1 MREFYAKLR
10 ARLIAADLWPQGW
23 VARGACYSLGLAL
36 GLFVLELL
44 LKLIAPVASASL
56 EGWVKFLLFD
66 AAVLFCIVAFRW
78 LKRRILWRLR
88 NRLIVTYVFIGV
100 IPAVLLIAM
109 AFITIYLFAGQ
120 FASFV
125 VTSEINGQLRSLQAV
140 NAAVSNEL
148 AARIE
153 KGEAPTAES
162 LAGLKK
168 RDRAW
173 VRRRVHAWHGAKPL
187 PLASGATEAE
197 PLAFPDFFNKE
208 DNEYA
213 KAVRQGLP
221 FKEIVRDKDGLYLR
235 VVAMFPVGKENL
247 TVVTS
252 EPLDKNLVA
261 DIAEN
266 LGEITMSASG
276 NALADSQQNDSQPN
290 ASQPNDKNQ
299 TATKG
304 AKEGQSFQ
312 TRLFEER
319 DKSKAGSD
327 VGKGETR
334 LSTNGNKQVFHASFT
349 VGSLAPAA
357 GMMDRE
363 ITFGTPL
370 PVVDWT
376 TGERG
381 RAGAFVGVRTRPSIL
396 YAHLF
401 AALGDIARGVEY
413 ILLGILIFF
422 AIIELVALII
432 GTRMTRTV
440 TRAVAQLDDATK
452 HVDRGDF
459 SHRIPVRSSDQLAQ
473 LSLSFNSMTESIEKL
488 ILEQKEKQRLEGE
501 LAIAQEVQAQLF
513 PRQVSDLESLEVHGF
528 CRPARTVSGDYYD
541 FLTASSHKLIL
552 AVGDIS
558 GKGISA
564 ALLMATIHSAVR
576 AYSVESLPQMREPVA
591 VGAVAG
597 AGRVMAAWPE
607 GIEISPG
614 ALLGLLNHQLYESTP
629 PEKYATLFLGIYD
642 GRSHRLTYSN
652 GGHLP
657 PILVG
662 TDGGVRKL
670 EAGGTVIGLFDNM
683 MYEEGAVEMHPGEI
697 FLAYSDGVTE
707 PENEYGE
714 FGEERLIDL
723 VRENRRLPLVQIS
736 QSVTLAVD
744 DWIGDQEQ
752 PDDIT
757 LVLARAR

>member
-1 MREFYAKLR
+1 MRESYWKLR
-10 ARLIAADLWPQGW
+10 ARMTAAGLWPVGW
-23 VARGACYSLGLAL
+23 IARGACYSLGLAI
-36 GLFVLELL
+36 GLFVLEML
-44 LKLIAPVASASL
+44 LKIIAAAASDSL
-56 EGWVKFLLFD
+56 GGWVKFLVFD
-66 AAVLFCIVAFRW
+66 AALLFFILAFRW

-100 IPAVLLIAM
+100 IPAVLLVAM
-109 AFITIYLFAGQ
+109 ALISIYLFAGQ
-120 FASFV
+120 FASYV
-125 VTSEINGQLRSLQAV
+125 VTSEINSQLRSMQAV

-153 KGEAPTAES
+153 KGEPPTAES
-162 LAGLKK
+162 LAGLRK

-173 VRRRVHAWHGAKPL
+173 GRRRVCAWHGTRIL
-187 PLASGATEAE
+187 LFSSGTQN
-197 PLAFPDFFNKE
+197 PSVMSFPEFFNKADAE
-208 DNEYA
+208 FA
-213 KAVRQGLP
+213 KAMREGQP
-221 FKEIVRDKDGLYLR
+221 FKEIVRDNDGLYLR
-235 VVAMFPVGKENL
+235 VASVFQVGQEKL

-252 EPLDKNLVA
+252 EPLDKDLVA
-261 DIAEN
+261 DIAAN
-266 LGEITMSASG
+266 LGEITLYAAG
-276 NALADSQQNDSQPN
+276 IRLDDSQENEQNQN
-290 ASQPNDKNQ
+290 A
-299 TATKG
+299 AKG
-304 AKEGQSFQ
+304 RSFE
-312 TRLFEER
+312 TRLFDDRNKGTGGPGVSE
-319 DKSKAGSD
+319 
-327 VGKGETR
+327 GKTAPSPEGDQR
-334 LSTNGNKQVFHASFT
+334 VFRPTFN
-349 VGSLAPAA
+349 VGSLAPAQ

-370 PVVDWT
+370 PVVDWK
-376 TGERG
+376 TGERE
-381 RAGAFVGVRTRPSIL
+381 RAGALVRVRTRPSVL
-396 YAHLF
+396 YSHLF

-422 AIIELVALII
+422 AVIELIALII

-440 TRAVAQLDDATK
+440 TGAVAQLYDATK
-452 HVDRGDF
+452 NIDRGDF
-459 SHRIPVRSSDQLAQ
+459 SHRIPVKSSDQLAQ

-488 ILEQKEKQRLEGE
+488 IQEQKEKQRLEGE

-513 PRQVSDLESLEVHGF
+513 PRQVTELASLEVHGF

-597 AGRVMAAWPE
+597 AGRIMAAWPE
-607 GIEISPG
+607 GVEVSPG

-642 GRSHRLTYSN
+642 GRSHQLTYSN

-657 PILVG
+657 PILIAENG
-662 TDGGVRKL
+662 AVRRL
-670 EAGGTVIGLFDNM
+670 EAGGTVVGLFDNM
-683 MYEEGAVEMHPGEI
+683 TYDEGSVQMHPGEI
-697 FLAYSDGVTE
+697 FVAYSDGVTE
-707 PENEYGE
+707 PENEFGE
-714 FGEERLIDL
+714 FGEERLIEL
-723 VRENRRLPLVQIS
+723 VSANRRVPLVQIS
-736 QSVTLAVD
+736 QEVTSAVD
-744 DWIGDQEQ
+744 DWIGDNEQ